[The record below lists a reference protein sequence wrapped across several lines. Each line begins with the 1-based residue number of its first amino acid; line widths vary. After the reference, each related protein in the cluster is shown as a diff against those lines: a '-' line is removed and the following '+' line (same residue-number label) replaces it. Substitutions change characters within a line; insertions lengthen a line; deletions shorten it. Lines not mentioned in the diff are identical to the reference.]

1 MRHLAVVLMTA
12 SLVAAT
18 AACRGEGGGRPGR
31 ATNSASGIGTPKNA
45 GSGTESAYGAI
56 PGAGVV
62 GARFAGSTSCRE
74 CHQRFY
80 QLWAPSRHGLAMR
93 AFSAEFARR
102 EWRPQADP
110 LEIGGYSYR
119 VEFADGSGRVIETGP
134 GGETSCRIEYA
145 LGGKNVFYF
154 LTRLER
160 GRLQVLP
167 LGYDARA
174 GEWFD
179 VPASGMRHF
188 PGDEEDAISWRDWPY
203 TFNTACYGCHVS
215 QIETNYDLEADS
227 YATEW
232 KEPGINCETCH
243 GPASEHIRVCRE
255 AAGGD
260 PPGDLKI
267 ILTKQFDVRQSN
279 DLCAPCHAKSYLL
292 TDHFAPDERYF
303 DQFDLVTLESPDY
316 YPDGRDLG
324 ENYTMTG
331 WSMSPCNRSGQLDC
345 MHCHTSSGRFR
356 QKADSNVACAPCH
369 DDKVSDPTKH
379 TFHLPG
385 SAGSLCISCHMPNTT
400 FARMERHD
408 HSMRPPAPAATAAFG
423 SPNACNICHPDRDTD
438 WADALVRAWRSR
450 DYQKPL
456 LYQAGL
462 IEAARRRDWSRLPEM
477 LAWLEQDGRDPV
489 FAASL
494 IRLLRHCNDD
504 AKKGMLL
511 RALRDPSPL
520 VRASA
525 AEALGDDLDAAA
537 LRPLVKAT
545 EDDYRLVRI
554 RAAAALAGVPPRLLD
569 APSRAAVNRAIGEF
583 AGALRSR
590 PDDGLSHYNLG
601 NLHIGRGAPERAIEA
616 FETAIRLRPRLIEP
630 RVNLALAFSA
640 AGRPADAESSL
651 RAALQINPAS
661 AAANYNLGLLLG
673 ELGRIEEAK
682 QALRRALDSDPGL
695 ARAAYNLA
703 VMSAADDIG
712 EAIRYGRLA
721 AGLRPEEPRYAYTL
735 AFYLRQAGDTDGAA
749 AELRHLIRRHPEYQ
763 DARGLLA
770 AIERESGR

>member
-1 MRHLAVVLMTA
+1 MRLMMSPATRLLAVALATTG
-12 SLVAAT
+12 LVAALV
-18 AACRGEGGGRPGR
+18 ACRGDRQDGSER
-31 ATNSASGIGTPKNA
+31 ATNAAA
-45 GSGTESAYGAI
+45 GADAPQIADSV
-56 PGAGVV
+56 AGP
-62 GARFAGSTSCRE
+62 AAHFAGSASCRE
-74 CHQRFY
+74 CHERFY

-93 AFSAEFARR
+93 AFSAELARTGMAT
-102 EWRPQADP
+102 PGGSP
-110 LEIGGYSYR
+110 IVIGDQTYR
-119 VEFADGSGRVIETGP
+119 VEFEDGTARVIETGP
-134 GGETSCRIEYA
+134 GGETSYRIEYA

-188 PGDEEDAISWRDWPY
+188 PGDEEGAISWRDWPY

-215 QIETNYDLEADS
+215 QIETNYDLEADT
-227 YATEW
+227 YETAW
-232 KEPGINCETCH
+232 KESGINCETCH
-243 GPASEHIRVCRE
+243 GPASEHIRVCQE

-267 ILTKQFDVRQSN
+267 ILTKQFDVEQSN
-279 DLCAPCHAKSYLL
+279 DLCAPCHAKSYVL
-292 TDHFAPDERYF
+292 TDRFAPGERYF

-356 QKADSNVACAPCH
+356 QKDDPNTSCAPCH
-369 DDKVSDPTKH
+369 DEKVSDPTKH

-385 SAGSLCISCHMPNTT
+385 SAGSLCISCHMPKTT

-423 SPNACNICHPDRDTD
+423 SPNACNICHPDRDPA
-438 WADALVRAWRSR
+438 WADALVREWRSR

-462 IEAARRRDWSRLPEM
+462 IEAARRREWTRLPEM

-494 IRLLRHCNDD
+494 IRLLRHCDDD
-504 AKKGMLL
+504 AKKAILL
-511 RALRDPSPL
+511 RALNDDSPL

-525 AEALGDDLDAAA
+525 AEALGDQLDAAT

-545 EDDYRLVRI
+545 GDEYRLVRI
-554 RAAAALAGVPPRLLD
+554 RAASSLAGVPPRLLD

-616 FETAIRLRPRLIEP
+616 FETAIRLRPAVDRAAREP
-630 RVNLALAFSA
+630 RPRLQRGGKA
-640 AGRPADAESSL
+640 REMP
-651 RAALQINPAS
+651 RAACTCGASDRPYFSRGKLQPRPVYWES
-661 AAANYNLGLLLG
+661 WDGST
-673 ELGRIEEAK
+673 K
-682 QALRRALDSDPGL
+682 QRQPCAERWNRTPSL
-695 ARAAYNLA
+695 AQAAYNLA
-703 VMSAADDIG
+703 VMSADDDIG
-712 EAIRYGRLA
+712 EAIHYGRLA

-735 AFYLRQAGDTDGAA
+735 AFYLRAG
-749 AELRHLIRRHPEYQ
+749 RRHGWRRRRTPQ
-763 DARGLLA
+763 PDSAP
-770 AIERESGR
+770 SGI